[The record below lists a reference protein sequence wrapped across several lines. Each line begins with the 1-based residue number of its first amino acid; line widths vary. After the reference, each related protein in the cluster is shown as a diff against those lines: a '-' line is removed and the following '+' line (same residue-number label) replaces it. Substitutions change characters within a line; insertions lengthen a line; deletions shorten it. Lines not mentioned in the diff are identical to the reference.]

1 MARCHIPTIQLF
13 SHKEIRVKETIKKL
27 VETFGP
33 SGYEQD
39 IRDTIRQEI
48 EKDGLATGN
57 GDEVR
62 VDVMGNLIVLKKG
75 TGGGRKVM
83 LAAHMDEIGVI
94 VTHVDEKGFLRFGRL
109 GGVYPHT
116 LIGGRV
122 RFADGTIGV
131 IGVEKLEDR
140 TKMPGLDKLFIDVG
154 AKDKASCPVRVGDVA
169 GFVRPLADMGDR
181 LIAKGMDDR
190 IGCAVL
196 LQVLRELKE
205 TPHDVY
211 FVFTVQEEVGLRG
224 ATTSGYGVAPDLALS
239 VDVTDT
245 GDTPEARAMA
255 VSLGDGPAIKVKDGG
270 MLAHPGVKNWL
281 VETAEGD
288 EIPYQLEVLEG
299 GTTDARAIQ
308 TSRAG
313 VPAGCVSIPCR
324 YIHSPSEM
332 VDYDDVTNAVKLLV
346 TALSKPIELE

>member
-1 MARCHIPTIQLF
+1 MGGSMVRCRIPTIQLF
-13 SHKEIRVKETIKKL
+13 NHKEMRVKETIKKL
-27 VETFGP
+27 VEIFGP

-75 TGGGRKVM
+75 TGVGRKVM

-94 VTHVDEKGFLRFGRL
+94 VTHIDEK
-109 GGVYPHT
+109 

-122 RFADGTIGV
+122 RFADGTVGV

-154 AKDKASCPVRVGDVA
+154 ARDKASCPVRVGDMA
-169 GFVRPLADMGDR
+169 GFVRPFADMGDR

-239 VDVTDT
+239 VDVTGT

-281 VETAEGD
+281 VETAERD

-313 VPAGCVSIPCR
+313 VPTGCVSIPCR

>member
-1 MARCHIPTIQLF
+1 M
-13 SHKEIRVKETIKKL
+13 KETIKTL
-27 VETFGP
+27 VEAFGP
-33 SGYEQD
+33 SGYED
-39 IRDTIRQEI
+39 SIRDLIRHQAER
-48 EKDGLATGN
+48 DNLANGK

-62 VDVMGNLIVLKKG
+62 VDNMGNLLILKKG
-75 TGGGRKVM
+75 SGTGRKVM
-83 LAAHMDEIGVI
+83 LAAHMDEIGVV
-94 VTHVDEKGFLRFGRL
+94 VTHVDEKGFLRFGNV
-109 GGVYPHT
+109 GGIRPHG

-122 RFADGTIGV
+122 RFADGTVGV

-140 TKMPGLDKLFIDVG
+140 SKVPALDKLFIDVG
-154 AKDKASCPVRVGDVA
+154 AKDKDSCPVQVGDLA
-169 GFVRPLADMGDR
+169 GFVRPFEDMGQR
-181 LIAKGMDDR
+181 LVAKAMDDR

-196 LQVLRELKE
+196 LQVLRDLKE

-224 ATTSGYGVAPDLALS
+224 AMTSGYGIAPDLALA
-239 VDVTDT
+239 VDVTTT
-245 GDTPEARAMA
+245 GDTPEAHTMA

-281 VETAEGD
+281 VETAEAN

-324 YIHSPSEM
+324 YIHTPSEM
-332 VDYDDVTNAVKLLV
+332 VDYADVTNAVRLLV
-346 TALSKPIELE
+346 VALSKPIELR